1 MKKLL
6 FALLLTS
13 SFAGLAQD
21 KFNPPVKKGTKLTYT
36 IFTNGNSLPF
46 SASVDSLGKEYV
58 KLVWTIEG
66 IGTGRWIMKK
76 KSLESATHGYWNQP
90 TPDIDED
97 LSDDMTVLILS
108 KAQWTGLQQ
117 DKKLTYNDAPFT
129 VKQGDAIPIRLNGKT
144 VDAIQL
150 DGPGSTVHLWVLNN
164 PDFPALLKV
173 EGNPHG
179 VDLEISN
186 IE

>member
-6 FALLLTS
+6 FALLLIS

-21 KFNPPVKKGTKLTYT
+21 KFSPPIRKGSKLSYT
-36 IFTNGNSLPF
+36 LFTNGNTIPF
-46 SASVDSLGKEYV
+46 SALIDSLGKEYV
-58 KLVWTIEG
+58 KLKWNIEG
-66 IGTGRWIMKK
+66 IGTGTWVMKK

-90 TPDIDED
+90 NPDSEEVLD
-97 LSDDMTVLILS
+97 DDMTVIVLS
-108 KAQWTGLQQ
+108 QAQWNSLQQ
-117 DKKLTYNDAPFT
+117 DKKVTYNDAAFT
-129 VKQGDAIPIRLNGKT
+129 VKQGDAIPVRLNGKT

-150 DGPGSTVHLWVLNN
+150 DGPGSNVHLWILNN

-179 VDLEISN
+179 VDLEVTN

>member
-1 MKKLL
+1 MRILL
-6 FALLLTS
+6 FALLLIS

-21 KFNPPVKKGTKLTYT
+21 KFNPPVKKGTKLSYT
-36 IFTNGNSLPF
+36 LFTNGQSIPF

-58 KLVWTIEG
+58 KLHWTIEG
-66 IGTGRWIMKK
+66 VGTGNWVMKK

-90 TPDIDED
+90 TPDSDEE
-97 LSDDMTVLILS
+97 LSDDMTVMILS
-108 KAQWTGLQQ
+108 RAQWNGLQQ

-129 VKQGDAIPIRLNGKT
+129 VKQGDSIPIRLNGNT

-150 DGPGSTVHLWVLNN
+150 DGPGGNVHLWVLNN

-179 VDLEISN
+179 VDLEVSN